1 MLAWFLGVNVGAE
14 GTVLFIGFGHQL
26 SALIDAAHFRKAL
39 LIQSLMSLLG
49 GFAVFDGNSFRLLTN
64 YWLKSALF
72 LPLHI
77 LFFQFLVSQALG
89 FISFVVDQPFND
101 LLF

>member
-26 SALIDAAHFRKAL
+26 SALIDAAHLRQTFL
-39 LIQSLMSLLG
+39 VQSLMSLLG
-49 GFAVFDGNSFRLLTN
+49 GFAVFGGNSFGLQTN

-77 LFFQFLVSQALG
+77 LFFQFLVSQALC
-89 FISFVVDQPFND
+89 FISFVVNQPFND